1 MKIGKFAKMHNV
13 TQDTIRHYIDLGLL
27 VTEKKGGQ
35 YQFSDTDC
43 SDIKKIIEYK
53 NMSFSLSEIQKL
65 LAMQRISG
73 ENSNSFRKLFL
84 SYLEEKK
91 KENEKVISQFNNI
104 NNSLREKIN
113 NIKQQENKDVQKLG
127 FPLSS
132 IHLLKCPDCRRQ
144 LNLSE
149 GIIENNNVIE
159 AIINC
164 GCGFTAVIKE
174 GMYVDKRHVRTKLLN
189 GKRMPSKEEYLASS
203 STQYN
208 NFLYKGMALLVEQI
222 NKYQGAP
229 KYILELDNCVGFF
242 LMQFIKY
249 LPSDS
254 TYILIDY
261 DYERLENLKK
271 DLENYYNH
279 KNFIFLCCN
288 YGSLP
293 LKDSFADI
301 IIDYQMTSKHEEL
314 TGEKLYNLM
323 LPLLTTKGIIC
334 GVYSYKEV
342 QNYNESK
349 NLYDKI
355 KMQELMYNYHLKL
368 LDSTDVGPFTESIS
382 DVGDISQQKMFQV
395 IYVCN
400 KNTGQHNV

>member
-91 KENEKVISQFNNI
+91 NENERVISQFNNI

-113 NIKQQENKDVQKLG
+113 TIKHQDNKDVQKLG

-132 IHLLKCPDCRRQ
+132 IHLLKCPECRRQ

-159 AIINC
+159 ATTNC
-164 GCGFTAVIKE
+164 DCGFTAKIKE
-174 GMYVDKRHVRTKLLN
+174 GIYVDKRHVRTKLLN
-189 GKRMPSKEEYLASS
+189 GKRMPSKEEYLAYS

-222 NKYQGAP
+222 NKYQGEP

-249 LPSDS
+249 LPPDS
-254 TYILIDY
+254 IYILIDY
-261 DYERLENLKK
+261 DYERLENLKR

-288 YGSLP
+288 YESMP
-293 LKDSFADI
+293 LKDAFADI
-301 IIDYQMTSKHEEL
+301 IIDYQMTRKHEEL
-314 TGEKLYNLM
+314 TGEKLYDVM
-323 LPLLTTKGIIC
+323 LPLLTKKGIIC

-342 QNYNESK
+342 QNYNELKS
-349 NLYDKI
+349 LYDKT
-355 KMQELMYNYHLKL
+355 KMQELMHNYHLKL

-382 DVGDISQQKMFQV
+382 NVGDISQQKMFQV
-395 IYVCN
+395 IYACDKIV
-400 KNTGQHNV
+400 V